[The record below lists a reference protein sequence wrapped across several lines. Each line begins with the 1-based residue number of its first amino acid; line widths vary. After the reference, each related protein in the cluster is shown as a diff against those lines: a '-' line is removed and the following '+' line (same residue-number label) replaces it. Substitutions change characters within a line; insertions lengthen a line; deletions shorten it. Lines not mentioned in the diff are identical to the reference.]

1 MRLCPSCSAAPPQNS
16 EFCNQCGARL
26 DGPRIPATETVHQPR
41 SPIPSSSKNMDEGR
55 FPPGTLLA
63 QRYRVVSLLG
73 RGGMGEVYRANDLLL
88 GQAVALKF
96 LPAEWTSHE
105 ETLVRFRNEVRIA
118 RQISHPNVC
127 RVYDIGEA
135 EGSTYLSMEYVD
147 GEDLAALL
155 RRIGR
160 LPQDKAL
167 EIARQLC
174 AGLAAAHDKGV
185 LHRDLKPGN
194 IMLDGQGQLRITD
207 FGLAGAAGE
216 VKDIRSGTPGYM
228 APEQRSGQEVTA
240 RSDIYALGIVLHEVF
255 TGKRPSPDS
264 SHPDLA
270 PEVDRVIR
278 RCLAEDPAK
287 RPASA
292 LQVAA
297 ALPGGD
303 PLAAALAAGETPSPE
318 MVAAAGDTDSISVRT
333 VGILVAL
340 LLAGL
345 VVAVMFGGKT
355 SLLAKTPFPKPPAAL
370 EQKAQI
376 LIESLGYTDPPRDH
390 ASGLSYDQDYHRYA
404 EKQEKPGTYRAQ
416 LEKGQPPLI
425 HFWYRQSPQ
434 YLQAPSIADPRLP
447 AVSLDNPPPTRSG
460 MVGLKMDPQGRLI
473 EFSAVPPQVE
483 ETPVP
488 PHPADWTALLAA
500 AGLDMTRFTAA
511 EPTWI
516 PLVSFDAR
524 AAWTGSY
531 AHAPEVPLRIEAAS
545 WRGRPVNFQV
555 IGPWS
560 KPERMQQTTYW
571 PGGLGLFLT
580 VVMCLLILA
589 AFLAWRNFRLQRG
602 DTRGA
607 SRLAFFTWV
616 LDMLLWLCGASHV
629 PTPHEFYGFFIA
641 LSWALLR
648 AGIVWIVYVGVEPY
662 VRRRWPQLIITWSRL
677 LGGGVRDPLV
687 GGHLLIGGTLG
698 VGFAVWA
705 FIVRFHAEQSGTI
718 LSDLSLDSL
727 LDARHMTL
735 DLDRTIVDSIFASL
749 FLLLFFLLLRIVLRR
764 LWLAAAAFIVVIALG
779 LLGSIGFGQSTLFDW
794 VTTPLVSALLVF
806 VLSRFGVLALIV
818 AFSVDLILIS
828 FPLATD
834 FSAWYAGNSLYALAS
849 VLALTAYALYTA
861 LAGRPLFKA
870 GFLDPD

>member
-1 MRLCPSCSAAPPQNS
+1 
-16 EFCNQCGARL
+16 
-26 DGPRIPATETVHQPR
+26 
-41 SPIPSSSKNMDEGR
+41 MDEGR

-88 GQAVALKF
+88 AQTVALKF
-96 LPAEWTSHE
+96 LPAQWTSHE
-105 ETLVRFRNEVRIA
+105 ETLTRFRNEVRIA

-147 GEDLAALL
+147 GEDLASLL

-207 FGLAGAAGE
+207 FGLAGVAGE

-228 APEQRSGQEVTA
+228 APEQLSGREVTA
-240 RSDIYALGIVLHEVF
+240 RSDIYALGVVLHEVF
-255 TGKRPSPDS
+255 TGKRPSADL

-270 PEVDRVIR
+270 TEVDRVIR

-292 LQVAA
+292 LTVSA

-318 MVAAAGDTDSISVRT
+318 MVAAAGDTDIISLRT
-333 VGILVAL
+333 IGISAVLI
-340 LLAGL
+340 LAGL
-345 VVAVMFGGKT
+345 VAAAIMGGKT
-355 SLLAKTPFPKPPAAL
+355 NLLTKTPFPKAPAFL
-370 EQKAQI
+370 EQKAQDVI
-376 LIESLGYTDPPRDH
+376 QSLGYPEPPTDR
-390 ASGLSYDQDYHRYA
+390 AYGFLYAEEYHRYA
-404 EKQEKPGTYRAQ
+404 EKQEKPATYRAQ
-416 LEKGQPPLI
+416 LAKGQPPLI
-425 HFWYRQSPQ
+425 YFWYRQSPQ
-434 YLQAPSIADPRLP
+434 YLEAYRRASSSAPNFWV
-447 AVSLDNPPPTRSG
+447 VSPNHPSPTQSG
-460 MVGLKMDPQGRLI
+460 MVGLNLDPQGRLI

-483 ETPVP
+483 EAPVP
-488 PHPADWTALLAA
+488 PRPADWTALLTA
-500 AGLDMTRFTAA
+500 AGLDMTRFAPA
-511 EPTWI
+511 EPHWI

-524 AAWTGSY
+524 TAWTGSY

-560 KPERMQQTTYW
+560 RPERMQPLQQWTAGDNFF
-571 PGGLGLFLT
+571 PPFFI
-580 VVMCLLILA
+580 CLLILA
-589 AFLAWRNFRLQRG
+589 AFLAWRNIRLQRG

-607 SRLAFFTWV
+607 LRLAAFV
-616 LDMLLWLCGASHV
+616 LFLEMLGWLCGASHV
-629 PTPHEFYGFFIA
+629 PTLYEGESFFKTLSEA
-641 LSWALLR
+641 LFG
-648 AGIVWIVYVGVEPY
+648 AGICWTVYVAIEPY
-662 VRRRWPQLIITWSRL
+662 VRRRWPQIMITWSRL

-687 GGHLLIGGTLG
+687 GGHLLIGGAFG
-698 VGFAVWA
+698 VGLADYFFVG
-705 FIVRFHAEQSGTI
+705 RLHGEQSGA
-718 LSDLSLDSL
+718 LASDLSLDSM
-727 LDARHMTL
+727 LDVRHMTVVL
-735 DLDRTIVDSIFASL
+735 DGTLLGSIIASL
-749 FLLLFFLLLRIVLRR
+749 FLLFFFFLLRTMFRR
-764 LWLAAAAFIVVIALG
+764 MWLAAAAFIVFFTLVLYS
-779 LLGSIGFGQSTLFDW
+779 LIGFGQLSLFVGVTL
-794 VTTPLVSALLVF
+794 PLYAALLVF
-806 VLSRFGVLALIV
+806 ILTRFGVLALIV
-818 AFSVDLILIS
+818 AFSVSSTLGN
-828 FPLATD
+828 FPLTAD
-834 FSAWYAGNSLYALAS
+834 FSAWYAGSSLFAIAS
-849 VLALTAYALYTA
+849 VLALTAYALFTA

-870 GFLDPD
+870 EFLDSD